1 MNRYLL
7 DTNALS
13 LLLWNNNIPEQW
25 SQIWNQIRNRTALL
39 ILIEPIVAEMY
50 CKNVQKFGDKKVVD
64 KILWVK
70 SLNTELYS
78 LEDNDAIYAG
88 KIKAKYP
95 KTFLL
100 VDCFVLAVANKRH
113 AIVLTTDYNLREE
126 ANKIKVNVKYIPFG
140 NLV

>member
-1 MNRYLL
+1 MNKYLL

-13 LLLWNNNIPEQW
+13 RLLWNNIPEQW
-25 SQIWNQIRNRTALL
+25 SQIWNQIRNKKALL
-39 ILIEPIVAEMY
+39 ILIEPVVSEMY
-50 CKNVQKFGDKKVVD
+50 YKNVQKFGDKEVVD

-78 LEDNDAIYAG
+78 LDDNDAIYAG

-95 KTFLL
+95 KTFSL
-100 VDCFVLAVANKRH
+100 VDCFILAVANKRH
-113 AIVLTTDYNLREE
+113 ALVLTTDHDIRDE
-126 ANKIKVNVKYIPFG
+126 ANKIKVNVNYIPLG